1 MCKRLLFYL
10 LPLVLLPAISAA
22 QGVTS
27 SSMKGTVTDGDG
39 NPLPGASVQVTHV
52 PSGSQY
58 GNATDPSGNF
68 TIRNMRVG
76 GPYAVRV
83 TFIGYTPFEQEDIF
97 LELGET
103 YTLEVAMREDAA
115 ELGEVQV
122 VAAGDVFDK
131 TKTGV
136 GRNVRQ
142 EDIDSAPT
150 VGRDLADFTRLTPQ
164 AFVGNDDDDGPSIS
178 IAGQN
183 NRYNS
188 IFIDGAVS
196 NDVFG
201 LSAQGTNGGQTG
213 TTPISMDAIEQFQI
227 NLSPYSVTQGGFTG
241 GAINAITRSG
251 TNRFE
256 GSVYFFNRNEGLAGK
271 TPSSIID
278 GQPDLDDSDRER
290 LPEFSNN
297 RYGFRLGGPI
307 VKDKLFFFA
316 NVELLRSE
324 TPQPFVGSYA
334 GQAGISGA
342 EDLRQFL
349 INEVNYDPGTFAD
362 KNSKLDDEKLLFKL
376 DWNISQ
382 NHKLVARHSYTD
394 AENTDAFR
402 STNSLLNY
410 AGRNEVFPST
420 TNSSSV
426 EIRSTFGNNYANKLL
441 FGYTRV
447 RDDRNVNGQRFPTVN
462 IEDGDGDIRLG
473 NEPFSTANILEQDIF
488 TITNDFNIFAGNHTL
503 TIGTH
508 NEFYDIANLF
518 IPFNFGWYFF
528 EDRND
533 SGSGLDEFRDAV
545 RAVNDPSI
553 EPPLSFVQRGFSLV
567 GDDSNV
573 GDDSEN
579 IGAFRAFQ
587 LGLYVEDEWQVNS
600 DLRLTGGLRFDVPG
614 LTTSPRFAPDVFETT
629 LPDLEQF
636 YDLRGAEPGEPP
648 SAQLY
653 VSPRFGFNWD
663 LFGNEQTQLRGGSGI
678 FLGRV
683 PFVWPGGMYLNNG
696 ANTGILDEFG
706 RNEFRPNPENGLTLE
721 DYGRSEDEL
730 IPSGRLEIFE
740 EDFKYP
746 QVWRSSLGVDQKL
759 PYGIVG
765 SLEAQFTKN
774 LNNINI
780 TNINLRPQN
789 ATLDG
794 PDNRPIYAYGFD
806 ENEVIDNSAT
816 LIDGRYQNIHRVGNT
831 SEGYSFDISATL
843 RKQFGRSLST
853 SLSYTYGDSYAL
865 NDGTSSQLNSIW
877 EGIENVN
884 GSNNLDLSR
893 SDFSLGHRLISSIN
907 YRKAFLGHL
916 ATSVSLFVEASSG
929 RPFSYAI
936 AGSDDMIGENGGSTA
951 LFYVPND
958 ASELAFTGSPAEQQ
972 AKAEELDRYISS
984 SDYLDSR
991 RGKYAERN
999 GSRTPMEF
1007 VMDLKIRQELF
1018 ADLFNRRQ
1026 KVELTLDF
1034 FNFTNLLGEIF
1045 DTNWGKRSDFGTR
1058 RSLVRFEQFRD
1069 PEGGDLTP
1077 VYDVII
1083 PEGVETED
1091 DYFDQNLQDSST
1103 YSSRWLAQLGVRY
1116 TF

>member
-1 MCKRLLFYL
+1 
-10 LPLVLLPAISAA
+10 
-22 QGVTS
+22 
-27 SSMKGTVTDGDG
+27 MKGNVTDEAGD
-39 NPLPGASVQVTHV
+39 PLPGASVQVTHL

-58 GNATDPSGNF
+58 GNATDPNGNF

-83 TFIGYTPFEQEDIF
+83 TFIGYAPYEREDIF

-103 YTLEVAMREDAA
+103 YTLDVQMAEDAA

-122 VAAGDVFDK
+122 VASGDVFDRS
-131 TKTGV
+131 KTGI
-136 GRNVRQ
+136 GQNIRQ
-142 EDIDSAPT
+142 QEIDGAPT

-164 AFVGNDDDDGPSIS
+164 AYVGNDDDDGPSIS

-251 TNRFE
+251 TNEYE
-256 GSVYFFNRNEGLAGK
+256 GSIYFFNRNEGLAGK
-271 TPSSIID
+271 TPSAIID
-278 GQPDLDDSDRER
+278 GFENLDNSDRER

-307 VKDKLFFFA
+307 VKNKLFFFA

-342 EDLRQFL
+342 ENLRQFL
-349 INEVNYDPGTFAD
+349 IDEVNYDPGTFRD
-362 KNSKLDDEKLLFKL
+362 KNSQLDDEKLLLKL

-382 NHKLVARHSYTD
+382 DHKVVARHSYTD

-402 STNSLLNY
+402 STNSSLNY

-420 TNSSSV
+420 TNSSSF
-426 EIRSTFGNNYANKLL
+426 ELRSTFGNNYANKFLL
-441 FGYTRV
+441 GYTRV

-462 IEDGDGDIRLG
+462 IEDGDGDIFLG

-488 TITNDFNIFAGNHTL
+488 TITNDFNIFAGDHTL

-533 SGSGLDEFRDAV
+533 NGTGVDEFRDAV
-545 RAVNDPSI
+545 RAVNDPSVQN
-553 EPPLSFVQRGFSLV
+553 PLSFVQRGFSLV
-567 GDDSNV
+567 GDDTNV

-579 IGAFRAFQ
+579 IGAFKAFQ
-587 LGLYVEDEWQVNS
+587 LGLYVEDEWQVNPN
-600 DLRLTGGLRFDVPG
+600 LRLTGGLRFDVPG

-629 LPDLEQF
+629 IPDLEEF
-636 YDLRGAEPGEPP
+636 YDLKGAKPGEPP

-663 LFGNEQTQLRGGSGI
+663 VFDNDETQVRGGTGV

-696 ANTGILDEFG
+696 ANTGILSEFG

-721 DYGRSEDEL
+721 DYGRSENEL

-746 QVWRSSLGVDQKL
+746 QVWRTSLGVDQVL

-765 SLEAQFTKN
+765 SVEAQFTKN
-774 LNNINI
+774 LSNINI
-780 TNINLRPQN
+780 TNINLRPSN
-789 ATLDG
+789 ETLDG

-806 ENEVIDNSAT
+806 DNEVVDNSAT
-816 LIDGRYQNIHRVGNT
+816 LIDDRYQNIHRVGNT
-831 SEGYSFDISATL
+831 SKGYSFDISTTL
-843 RKQFGRSLST
+843 RKQFGQSLST
-853 SLSYTYGDSYAL
+853 SISYTYGDSYAL

-884 GSNNLDLSR
+884 GSNNLEVSR

-907 YRKAFLGHL
+907 YRKQFLGNL
-916 ATSVSLFVEASSG
+916 ATSVSLFMEASSG

-936 AGSDDMIGENGGSTA
+936 ASSDDMIGENGGSTA

-958 ASELAFTGSPAEQQ
+958 ASELAFTGTSAEQQ

-1007 VMDLKIRQELF
+1007 VVDLKIRQELF
-1018 ADLFNRRQ
+1018 ADVLNRRQ
-1026 KVELTLDF
+1026 SIELTLDI
-1034 FNFTNLLGEIF
+1034 FNFTNLLGELIG
-1045 DTNWGKRSDFGTR
+1045 TNWGKRSDFGTR

-1083 PEGVETED
+1083 PDGVETEE
-1091 DYFDQNLQDSST
+1091 DYFEQNLQDSST
-1103 YSSRWLAQLGVRY
+1103 YSSRWLAQVGVRY
-1116 TF
+1116 SF

>member
-1 MCKRLLFYL
+1 MFKRYL
-10 LPLVLLPAISAA
+10 LIIATILLLPIAVYG

-27 SSMKGTVTDGDG
+27 SSMKGTVVDENDD
-39 NPLPGASVQVTHV
+39 PLPGASVQAIHV

-58 GNATDPSGNF
+58 GNSTNANGNF

-76 GPYAVRV
+76 GPYTVRV
-83 TFIGYTPFEQEDIF
+83 TFIGYSAFEETDIY

-103 YTLEVAMREDAA
+103 FTLEVEMAEDAA
-115 ELGEVQV
+115 ELGEVEI
-122 VAAGDVFDK
+122 VAAGDVFDRS
-131 TKTGV
+131 KTGV

-142 EDIDSAPT
+142 QDIDAAPT

-164 AFVGNDDDDGPSIS
+164 AYVGNDDDDGPSIS

-241 GAINAITRSG
+241 GAINATTRSG
-251 TNRFE
+251 TNTYE
-256 GSVYFFNRNEGLAGK
+256 GSVYFFNRNESLAGK
-271 TPSSIID
+271 TPSAIID
-278 GQPDLDDSDRER
+278 AQGLSESDREQ
-290 LPEFSNN
+290 LPPFSNN

-307 VKDKLFFFA
+307 IEDKLFFFA

-324 TPQPFVGSYA
+324 TPQPFVGNYT
-334 GQAGISGA
+334 GEAGISGA

-349 INEVNYDPGTFAD
+349 INEVNYDPGSFGD
-362 KNSKLDDEKLLFKL
+362 KNSQLDDDKVLLKL
-376 DWNISQ
+376 DWNINQ
-382 NHKLVARHSYTD
+382 NHKLVARHSYSN
-394 AENTDAFR
+394 AENVDAFR
-402 STNSLLNY
+402 STNTSLNY
-410 AGRNEVFPST
+410 NGRNEVFPST

-426 EIRSTFGNNYANKLL
+426 ELRSTVGNNYANKFLL
-441 FGYTRV
+441 GYTRV
-447 RDDRNVNGQRFPTVN
+447 RDDRNVNGQLFPTVN
-462 IEDGDGDIRLG
+462 IEDGDGNIFLG

-488 TITNDFNIFAGNHTL
+488 TITNDFNIFAGDHTI

-528 EDRND
+528 EDRN
-533 SGSGLDEFRDAV
+533 GNGTGVDEFRDAV
-545 RAVNDPSI
+545 SAVNDPSVT
-553 EPPLSFVQRGFSLV
+553 PPTSFVQRGFSLV
-567 GDDSNV
+567 GDNSNV

-579 IGAFRAFQ
+579 IGAFKAFQ

-600 DLRLTGGLRFDVPG
+600 NLRLSGGLRFDLPG

-636 YDLRGAEPGEPP
+636 YDLNGAEPGEPP

-663 LFGNEQTQLRGGSGI
+663 PFDNDMTQVRGGTGV

-696 ANTGILDEFG
+696 ANTGILAEFG
-706 RNEFRPNPENGLTLE
+706 NNEFRPNPENGLTLQ
-721 DYGRSEDEL
+721 DYGRSAEEL

-746 QVWRSSLGVDQKL
+746 RVWRTSLGVDQAL

-765 SLEAQFTKN
+765 SVEAQFTKN
-774 LNNINI
+774 VNNINI
-780 TNINLRPQN
+780 TNINLRPAN
-789 ATLDG
+789 ETLGG
-794 PDNRPIYAYGFD
+794 PDNRPIHAFGFED
-806 ENEVIDNSAT
+806 NEVINSNAT
-816 LIDGRYQNIHRVGNT
+816 LIDDRYQNIHRVGNT
-831 SEGYSFDISATL
+831 SKGYSFDISTTL
-843 RKQFGRSLST
+843 RKQFGQSLST
-853 SLSYTYGDSYAL
+853 SISYTYGDSYAL

-877 EGIENVN
+877 NGIENVN
-884 GSNNLDLSR
+884 GSNNLDVSR
-893 SDFSLGHRLISSIN
+893 SDFSLGHRFISSIN
-907 YRKAFLGHL
+907 YRKEFLGNL
-916 ATSVSLFVEASSG
+916 ATSVSIFMEASSG

-936 AGSDDMIGENGGSTA
+936 ASSDDMIGENGGSTA
-951 LFYVPND
+951 LMYVPND
-958 ASELAFTGSPAEQQ
+958 ASELTFTGTPAEQQ

-1007 VMDLKIRQELF
+1007 VIDLKIRQELF

-1026 KVELTLDF
+1026 KVELTFDF

-1045 DTNWGKRSDFGTR
+1045 NTNWGKRSDFGTR
-1058 RSLVRFEQFRD
+1058 RSLVRFEQFQD
-1069 PEGGDLTP
+1069 PEGGDFTP
-1077 VYDVII
+1077 VYEVII
-1083 PEGVETED
+1083 PEGVETEE
-1091 DYFDQNLQDSST
+1091 DYLDQNLQDSST
-1103 YSSRWLAQLGVRY
+1103 YSSRWLAQVGVRY
-1116 TF
+1116 SF